1 MDMPYSN
8 VSMYKEIVE
17 EAFSSMRSL
26 IEEGRSPKNDG
37 SGGYVIKYDPSHKSF
52 KQSMIVVVFTGMWL
66 EAKLHQDIISK
77 FDEATFKKYDFKSYR
92 DKLVLLGI
100 TDSEYLGKVDSFKG
114 TRKELVHE
122 KAYFDNGEIKTAQ
135 KEAEL
140 AYEVMVY
147 LNNKG

>member
-1 MDMPYSN
+1 MPYSN

-17 EAFSSMRSL
+17 EAFSTMSSL

-37 SGGYVIKYDPSHKSF
+37 SDGLVMKYDPNHKSF
-52 KQSMIVVVFTGMWL
+52 KKSMIVVVFTGMWL

-100 TDSEYLGKVDSFKG
+100 TDSGLLEKVDLFKN

-122 KAYFDNGEIKTAQ
+122 KAFFDNGEIKTAQ
-135 KEAEL
+135 NEAEL
-140 AYEVMVY
+140 AYEVMAY